1 MMLSRSRP
9 AANPAAG
16 LAQQKEERT
25 DELRWQDFVERRDY
39 TGALAVLEFELSHGK
54 GSESSKPWI
63 AYCAFHVGDHQK
75 ALDIYKALLE
85 EPDADQSMHSYAAC
99 CYFYLGMYQEARDQL
114 ESAPDDG
121 LRRRLAFHLAHK
133 FKEEES
139 LVQFA
144 EVLSGDVEDQLSH
157 AAINYL
163 RNHFQ
168 EATDI
173 YKRLLLENREFL
185 ALNVYISMC
194 YYRLDYYDVSLEILT
209 MYLNHYPDSV
219 TAINLKACNH
229 FRLYNGK
236 AAEAELQVL
245 KDASAAAHTLDNDLI
260 RHNIVV
266 FRNGE
271 GALQVLP
278 PLVDVVPEARLNL
291 VIFYLRSDEVQQAY
305 ALMYVMLPPCTL
317 LLTYHEVDSAT
328 LASMPPI
335 PRSILPPAQKA
346 QMSSMPARWWL
357 PRGICL

>member
-9 AANPAAG
+9 AQQPGAAAEGPAAKDD
-16 LAQQKEERT
+16 LQWEE
-25 DELRWQDFVERRDY
+25 FVERRDY
-39 TGALAVLEFELSHGK
+39 TGALAVLEFELAHGK
-54 GSESSKPWI
+54 AREHTKQWI
-63 AYCAFHVGDHQK
+63 AYCAFHVGEHQK
-75 ALDIYKALLE
+75 SLKIYQEMLE
-85 EPDADQSMHSYAAC
+85 DPDADPTFHSYAAC
-99 CYFYLGMYQEARDQL
+99 CFFYMGMYQEARDQL
-114 ESAPDDG
+114 EKAPDDG

-245 KDASAAAHTLDNDLI
+245 KDSSSSAHTLDNDLI

-278 PLVDVVPEARLNL
+278 PLVDIIPEARLNL
-291 VIFYLRSDEVQQAY
+291 VIYYLRADEVQ
-305 ALMYVMLPPCTL
+305 VR
-317 LLTYHEVDSAT
+317 
-328 LASMPPI
+328 AS
-335 PRSILPPAQKA
+335 KDVKV
-346 QMSSMPARWWL
+346 
-357 PRGICL
+357 

>member
-1 MMLSRSRP
+1 MRGRVKRPGAAAEGP
-9 AANPAAG
+9 AAKDD
-16 LAQQKEERT
+16 LQWEE
-25 DELRWQDFVERRDY
+25 FVERRDY
-39 TGALAVLEFELSHGK
+39 TGALAVLEFELAHGK
-54 GSESSKPWI
+54 AREHTKQWI
-63 AYCAFHVGDHQK
+63 AYCAFHVGEHQK
-75 ALDIYKALLE
+75 SLKIYQEMLE
-85 EPDADQSMHSYAAC
+85 DPDADPTFHSYAAC
-99 CYFYLGMYQEARDQL
+99 CFFYMGMYQEARDQL
-114 ESAPDDG
+114 EKAPDDG

-245 KDASAAAHTLDNDLI
+245 KDSSSSAHTLDNDLI

-278 PLVDVVPEARLNL
+278 PLVDIIPEARLNL
-291 VIFYLRSDEVQQAY
+291 VIYYLRADEVQ
-305 ALMYVMLPPCTL
+305 VR
-317 LLTYHEVDSAT
+317 
-328 LASMPPI
+328 AS
-335 PRSILPPAQKA
+335 KDVKV
-346 QMSSMPARWWL
+346 
-357 PRGICL
+357 